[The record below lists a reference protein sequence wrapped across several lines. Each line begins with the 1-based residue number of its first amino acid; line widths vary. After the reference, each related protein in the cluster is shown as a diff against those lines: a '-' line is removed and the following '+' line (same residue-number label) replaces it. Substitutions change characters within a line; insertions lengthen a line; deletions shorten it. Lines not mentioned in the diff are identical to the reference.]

1 MPGAAQPVPSEPK
14 RVSAADRLDSWKEIS
29 AYLKRSVRTVH
40 RWESEEGLPVHR
52 HLHQSSGT
60 VYAFKSQLDTWW
72 ASRKT
77 QLEAI
82 AEPPDETLPTGR
94 RSTSAVTR
102 WLIVLGVIVLV
113 AAMGTL
119 AYWRKR
125 VSANLTIRS

>member
-60 VYAFKSQLDTWW
+60 VYAFKSELDTWR
-72 ASRKT
+72 ASRKIELET
-77 QLEAI
+77 ASESLEEPFPTEGQLK
-82 AEPPDETLPTGR
+82 
-94 RSTSAVTR
+94 SADLLK
-102 WLIVLGVIVLV
+102 WSLIVVGVV
-113 AAMGTL
+113 AVIAAL
-119 AYWRKR
+119 AFVPYWHKR
-125 VSANLTIRS
+125 ASSN

>member
-1 MPGAAQPVPSEPK
+1 MAGAAQPSRPEPPK
-14 RVSAADRLDSWKEIS
+14 LSAGDRLDSWKEIS

-60 VYAFKSQLDTWW
+60 VYAFKSELDTWW

-82 AEPPDETLPTGR
+82 AEPPDETLPTASGGR
-94 RSTSAVTR
+94 SASEVTR
-102 WLIVLGVIVLV
+102 WLIVLGAIVVV
-113 AAMGTL
+113 AAMVTL
-119 AYWRKR
+119 DDRRKD
-125 VSANLTIRS
+125 V